1 VKGNL
6 FPPLIIILLW
16 KEKEKEKE
24 GRELSKREE
33 IKSEEEDGKEQLL
46 SFKSEVKGQGL
57 LQEERK

>member
-24 GRELSKREE
+24 KEGRELSKRE
-33 IKSEEEDGKEQLL
+33 
-46 SFKSEVKGQGL
+46 
-57 LQEERK
+57 